1 MMMAPHEPIAGQRRR
16 PRVVLAAK
24 VARAAAAGMEAAPV
38 WEARHR
44 GHDAGDLLQPPSAL
58 LCPRAEHRQRG
69 AEAARIGMARRPEAR
84 PGAARLDDP
93 ADVHGPAPPARIA
106 DEAEIVA

>member
-58 LCPRAEHRQRG
+58 LCPRAEQRRGG
-69 AEAARIGMARRPEAR
+69 AEAVRVGMAGPPEDLL
-84 PGAARLDDP
+84 GGSGLDDP
-93 ADVHGPAPPARIA
+93 AAVHDPGPPARIG
-106 DEAEIVA
+106 DEAEI